1 MDDIDLQ
8 LKFSDPAASAAF
20 SADLDAAEFPDFR
33 AATFEAKQ
41 NFDAATLI
49 VVLKVLAAG
58 FSALL
63 AFLKFVREFLKK
75 SGKPPMTLTYRG
87 RTVEVSGDA
96 SDEELKRICDELT
109 GTK

>member
-1 MDDIDLQ
+1 MEDIDLQ
-8 LKFSDPAASAAF
+8 LKFADAATTAAF
-20 SADLDAAEFPDFR
+20 SADLDAAESTDFR

-49 VVLKVLAAG
+49 VVLKVIAAG

-75 SGKPPMTLTYRG
+75 SEKPPMTLTYRG
-87 RTVEVSGDA
+87 RTAEVRGDA
-96 SDEELKRICDELT
+96 SDEELKRICDDFL
-109 GTK
+109 GKK

>member
-8 LKFSDPAASAAF
+8 LNFSDSATSAAF
-20 SADLDAAEFPDFR
+20 SADLDAAEFSDFR

-75 SGKPPMTLTYRG
+75 SEKPPVTLTHRG
-87 RTVEVSGDA
+87 RTVEIRGNA
-96 SDEELKRICDELT
+96 SDEELKRICDDLI
-109 GTK
+109 GKK

>member
-49 VVLKVLAAG
+49 VVLKVLAAPTIKAPIT
-58 FSALL
+58 SMIAI
-63 AFLKFVREFLKK
+63 E
-75 SGKPPMTLTYRG
+75 PPRQS
-87 RTVEVSGDA
+87 VIS
-96 SDEELKRICDELT
+96 IQ
-109 GTK
+109 

>member
-33 AATFEAKQ
+33 AATFEDKQ
-41 NFDAATLI
+41 NFDAVTLI
-49 VVLKVLAAG
+49 VVLKVIAAG

-75 SGKPPMTLTYRG
+75 SEKPPITLTHKG
-87 RTVEVSGDA
+87 RTVEVRGDA
-96 SDEELKRICDELT
+96 SDEELKRICDELI
-109 GTK
+109 GPK